1 MIQFFNIKTGET
13 RTLDP
18 ATMDP
23 QFIEP
28 AISALFNS
36 GNLHVNA
43 TRGQDFGWRIAP
55 STVKRIR
62 DLKQDQ
68 LAITRIAAS
77 MQILPENIADTDILT
92 WIVKDDAR
100 IEALKNEQAEQDFS
114 QQYEDELRGIGAAPR
129 EFNPAPPAAP
139 QVGQADAIPSVPQ
152 EAVAE
157 EADSDEGL
165 AAQAASAARRNQKS
179 PAEMQKEKEEED
191 RLMAE
196 LEAEEEEEKAAA
208 AKAEKEAEAGS
219 VGSPEKQEAAEQ
231 NAATSEAVTNPEKS
245 STKAPEKVAKTG
257 AKTDNKSNS

>member
-114 QQYEDELRGIGAAPR
+114 QQYEEELRGIGAAPR
-129 EFNPAPPAAP
+129 EFNPAPPATP
-139 QVGQADAIPSVPQ
+139 GVGAADAIPSVPQ
-152 EAVAE
+152 EAAPK
-157 EADSDEGL
+157 EADSDEEL
-165 AAQAASAARRNQKS
+165 AAQAAAAARRNQKS
-179 PAEMQKEKEEED
+179 PEEMKREADEEA

-196 LEAEEEEEKAAA
+196 LEAEEAEEQAAAEA
-208 AKAEKEAEAGS
+208 AKAAGS
-219 VGSPEKQEAAEQ
+219 EVGHPTENQTVAEQ
-231 NAATSEAVTNPEKS
+231 NASTSEAVANPEKS
-245 STKAPEKVAKTG
+245 STKAPEKLAKDK
-257 AKTDNKSNS
+257 AKADNKSNS